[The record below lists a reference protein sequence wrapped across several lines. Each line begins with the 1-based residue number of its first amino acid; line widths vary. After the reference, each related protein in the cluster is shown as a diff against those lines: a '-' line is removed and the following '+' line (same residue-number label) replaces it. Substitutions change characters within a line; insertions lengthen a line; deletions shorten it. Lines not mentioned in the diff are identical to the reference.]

1 MKKFIGVPVVILLLV
16 GCQSSY
22 LTPKGERLLQNTK
35 KLCTMYN
42 DLMEIKKEGWEKMLE
57 GKRKAEER
65 RVNKEKHG

>member
-1 MKKFIGVPVVILLLV
+1 MAKEENWHPAEIRRKDI
-16 GCQSSY
+16 
-22 LTPKGERLLQNTK
+22 ERLLQNTK